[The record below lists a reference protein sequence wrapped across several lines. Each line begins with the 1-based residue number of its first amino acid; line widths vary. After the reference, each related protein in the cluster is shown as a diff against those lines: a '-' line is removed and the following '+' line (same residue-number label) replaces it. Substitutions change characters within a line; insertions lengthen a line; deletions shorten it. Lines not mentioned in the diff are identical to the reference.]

1 MGTTISGNPHIN
13 PYKKSEMELFHTT
26 SKWPKINKLATGAL
40 FDSIGRDSK
49 IAGPNWIRGE
59 QRVAGAGWN
68 YWNGLWMAENPWVI
82 PGADKKKHDVFFRGR
97 KK

>member
-1 MGTTISGNPHIN
+1 
-13 PYKKSEMELFHTT
+13 MELFHTT

-59 QRVAGAGWN
+59 QRVAGANHHRERCPKRSQLVTSINHHQSRGETT
-68 YWNGLWMAENPWVI
+68 GMAYEWPKI
-82 PGADKKKHDVFFRGR
+82 HG
-97 KK
+97 